1 MDASVREIAVAL
13 QELVRQNEEAGEVET
28 GDEIADEAFRHGQQS
43 VLCDVKQILNDLGQ
57 GFDVYRSER
66 PFIPL
71 GFKIH
76 AVVTH

>member
-1 MDASVREIAVAL
+1 MDASVREFAVAL
-13 QELVRQNEEAGEVET
+13 QEVIRQNREATEVDT
-28 GDEIADEAFRHGQQS
+28 GDEVADEAFTHGVQT
-43 VLCDVKQILNDLGQ
+43 VLYDLEQMLNDLGQ

-76 AVVTH
+76 AIVTH